1 MTSFGARL
9 SDSWQRYGHLCVGID
24 PHDYL
29 LDIWELDNSAMGAR
43 EFSLRVLDACVG
55 VVGVIKPQVSF
66 FERFGS
72 PGFAALETLLARARD
87 AEVLVIAD
95 AKRGDIGSTMDG
107 YANAWLSP
115 ESALSSDALT
125 VAPYLGVGSL
135 EGIVTTAETNDRG
148 LFVLGVT
155 SNPEATTIQ
164 SARLTESGESVSG
177 HVVRSVRELAR
188 ADSSPDAVANI
199 GVVIGASTD
208 LGTYGL
214 SDEDLEGMPI
224 LAPGFGAQGAAVRD
238 ARSRFGRA
246 SSTLIVAQSRSI
258 LESGREGV
266 ADAVRRE
273 ANEVADAFV

>member
-1 MTSFGARL
+1 MTSFGERL
-9 SDSWQRYGHLCVGID
+9 NDSWQRYGHLCVGID

-29 LDIWELDNSAMGAR
+29 LDIWELEHSAVGAR

-55 VVGVIKPQVSF
+55 IAGVIKPQVSF

-72 PGFAALETLLARARD
+72 SGFAALETLLARARD

-107 YANAWLSP
+107 YGNAWLTP
-115 ESALSSDALT
+115 ESALSSDAVT
-125 VAPYLGVGSL
+125 VAPYLGVASL
-135 EGIVTTAETNDRG
+135 EGLVETAESNNRG

-164 SARLTESGESVSG
+164 SARLTDSGESVSG
-177 HVVRSVRELAR
+177 HVIRSVRELAR
-188 ADSSPDAVANI
+188 ADSSPDAVASI

-208 LGTYGL
+208 LGAYGL
-214 SDEDLEGMPI
+214 SDEDLAGLPI
-224 LAPGFGAQGAAVRD
+224 LAPGFGAQGASVRD

-266 ADAVRRE
+266 KDAVRRG

>member
-1 MTSFGARL
+1 MTSFGDRL
-9 SDSWQRYGHLCVGID
+9 SDSWQRFGHLCVGID

-29 LDIWELDNSAMGAR
+29 LDIWELEHSAAGAR
-43 EFSLRVLDACVG
+43 EFSLRVLDACAG
-55 VVGVIKPQVSF
+55 VAGVIKPQVAF

-72 PGFAALETLLARARD
+72 AGFSALETLLARARD

-107 YANAWLSP
+107 YASAWLSP
-115 ESALSSDALT
+115 DSGLSSDALT
-125 VAPYLGVGSL
+125 VAPYLGVASL
-135 EGIVTTAETNDRG
+135 EGMVETAEVSERG

-155 SNPEATTIQ
+155 SNPEAVTIQ
-164 SARLTESGESVSG
+164 SARLTDSAESVSA
-177 HVVRSVRELAR
+177 HVIRSVRELAR
-188 ADSSPDAVANI
+188 ADTSPDAVSSI

-208 LGTYGL
+208 IGAYGL
-214 SDEDLEGMPI
+214 SDADLQGMPI
-224 LAPGFGAQGAAVRD
+224 LAPGFGAQGASIRD
-238 ARSRFGRA
+238 ARSRFGKA

-258 LESGREGV
+258 LESGRDGV

>member
-1 MTSFGARL
+1 MTSFGDRL

-29 LDIWELDNSAMGAR
+29 LDIWELEHSAAGAR

-55 VVGVIKPQVSF
+55 VAGVIKPQVAF

-72 PGFAALETLLARARD
+72 AGFSALETLLARARD

-115 ESALSSDALT
+115 DSGLSSDALT
-125 VAPYLGVGSL
+125 VAPYLGVASL
-135 EGIVTTAETNDRG
+135 EGMVEIAEANERG

-155 SNPEATTIQ
+155 SNPEAVAIQ
-164 SARLTESGESVSG
+164 SARLTDSAESVSA
-177 HVVRSVRELAR
+177 HVIRAVRELAR
-188 ADSSPDAVANI
+188 ADTSPDAVSSV
-199 GVVIGASTD
+199 GVVVGARTDIGA
-208 LGTYGL
+208 YGL
-214 SDEDLEGMPI
+214 SDADLQGMPI
-224 LAPGFGAQGAAVRD
+224 LAPGFGAQGASVRD
-238 ARSRFGRA
+238 ARSRFGKA

-258 LESGREGV
+258 LESGRDGV

>member
-1 MTSFGARL
+1 MTSFGDRL

-24 PHDYL
+24 PHNYL
-29 LDIWELDNSAMGAR
+29 LDIWELEHSAAGAR

-55 VVGVIKPQVSF
+55 VAGVIKPQVSF

-72 PGFAALETLLARARD
+72 AGFSALETLLARASD

-125 VAPYLGVGSL
+125 VAPYLGVASL
-135 EGIVTTAETNDRG
+135 EGMVEIAEANERG

-155 SNPEATTIQ
+155 SNPEAVTIQ
-164 SARLTESGESVSG
+164 SARLTDSAESVSA
-177 HVVRSVRELAR
+177 HVIRAVRELAR
-188 ADSSPDAVANI
+188 ADTSPDAVSSV

-208 LGTYGL
+208 IGAYGL
-214 SDEDLEGMPI
+214 SDADLQGMPI
-224 LAPGFGAQGAAVRD
+224 LAPGFGAQGASVRD
-238 ARSRFGRA
+238 ARSRFGKA

-258 LESGREGV
+258 LESGRDGV

-273 ANEVADAFV
+273 ANEVAEAFV

>member
-1 MTSFGARL
+1 M
-9 SDSWQRYGHLCVGID
+9 
-24 PHDYL
+24 
-29 LDIWELDNSAMGAR
+29 
-43 EFSLRVLDACVG
+43 
-55 VVGVIKPQVSF
+55 IKPQVSF

-72 PGFAALETLLARARD
+72 AGFSALETLLARARD

-107 YANAWLSP
+107 YASAWLSP
-115 ESALSSDALT
+115 ESSLASDALT
-125 VAPYLGVGSL
+125 VAPYLGIGSL
-135 EGIVTTAETNDRG
+135 EELVETAETNERG

-155 SNPEATTIQ
+155 SNPEAVTIQ
-164 SARLTESGESVSG
+164 SARLTDSAESVSA

-188 ADSSPDAVANI
+188 TDTSPDAVSSI

-208 LGTYGL
+208 IGAYGL
-214 SDEDLEGMPI
+214 SDADLQGMPI
-224 LAPGFGAQGAAVRD
+224 LAPGFGAQGASVRD
-238 ARSRFGRA
+238 ARSRFGKA

-258 LESGREGV
+258 LESGRDGV

>member
-1 MTSFGARL
+1 MTSFGDRL

-29 LDIWELDNSAMGAR
+29 LDIWELEHSAVGAR

-55 VVGVIKPQVSF
+55 VAGIIKPQVSF

-72 PGFAALETLLARARD
+72 SGFAALETLLARARD

-107 YANAWLSP
+107 YASAWLSP
-115 ESALSSDALT
+115 ESSLASDALT
-125 VAPYLGVGSL
+125 VAPYLGVASL
-135 EGIVTTAETNDRG
+135 EGMVDIAEANERG

-155 SNPEATTIQ
+155 SNPEAVTIQ
-164 SARLTESGESVSG
+164 SARLTDSAESVSA

-188 ADSSPDAVANI
+188 ADTSPDAVSSI

-208 LGTYGL
+208 IGAYGL
-214 SDEDLEGMPI
+214 SDADLQGMPI
-224 LAPGFGAQGAAVRD
+224 LAPGFGAQGASVRD
-238 ARSRFGRA
+238 ARSRFGKA

-258 LESGREGV
+258 LESGRDGV

>member
-1 MTSFGARL
+1 MISFGARL
-9 SDSWQRYGHLCVGID
+9 SDSWQRYGHLCVGVD

-29 LDIWELDNSAMGAR
+29 LDIWELEQNAVGAR

-72 PGFAALETLLARARD
+72 SGFAALETLLVRARD
-87 AEVLVIAD
+87 AEILVIAD

-107 YANAWLSP
+107 YGTAWLSP
-115 ESALSSDALT
+115 ESTLVSDAVT
-125 VAPYLGVGSL
+125 VAPYLGVASL
-135 EGIVTTAETNDRG
+135 TGLVDTAEANERG

-164 SARLTESGESVSG
+164 SARLTDSGESVSG
-177 HVVRSVRELAR
+177 HVVRAVRELAR
-188 ADSSPDAVANI
+188 ADTSPDAVANV

-208 LGTYGL
+208 LGAYGL

-273 ANEVADAFV
+273 ANVVADAFV

>member
-1 MTSFGARL
+1 MTSFGDRL

-29 LDIWELDNSAMGAR
+29 LDIWELEHSAVGAR

-55 VVGVIKPQVSF
+55 VAGVIKPQVAF

-72 PGFAALETLLARARD
+72 AGFSALETLLARARD

-115 ESALSSDALT
+115 ESALSSDAVT
-125 VAPYLGVGSL
+125 VAPYLGVASL
-135 EGIVTTAETNDRG
+135 DGLVDTAEANERG
-148 LFVLGVT
+148 FFVLGVT
-155 SNPEATTIQ
+155 SNPEAVTIQ
-164 SARLTESGESVSG
+164 SARLTDSAESVAA
-177 HVVRSVRELAR
+177 HVIRSVRKLAG
-188 ADSSPDAVANI
+188 ADTSPDTVSSI

-208 LGTYGL
+208 IGAYGL
-214 SDEDLEGMPI
+214 SDADLQGLPI
-224 LAPGFGAQGAAVRD
+224 LAPGFGAQGASVRD

-258 LESGREGV
+258 LESGRDGV
-266 ADAVRRE
+266 ADAIRRE
-273 ANEVADAFV
+273 ANEVAVAFV

>member
-1 MTSFGARL
+1 MTSFGERL
-9 SDSWQRYGHLCVGID
+9 TESWQRYGHLCVGID

-29 LDIWELDNSAMGAR
+29 LDIWELENTAAGAR

-55 VVGVIKPQVSF
+55 VAGIIKPQVSF
-66 FERFGS
+66 FERFGAS
-72 PGFAALETLLARARD
+72 GFATLETLLARARD
-87 AEVLVIAD
+87 AEILVIAD

-107 YANAWLSP
+107 YATAWLTP

-125 VAPYLGVGSL
+125 VAPYLGIGSL
-135 EGIVTTAETNDRG
+135 EGVAHTAEANDRG

-164 SARLTESGESVSG
+164 EARLTDSHETVSA
-177 HVVRSVRELAR
+177 HVVRSVRLLAR
-188 ADSSPDAVANI
+188 ADTSEDAVSSV

-208 LGTYGL
+208 LAAYGL
-214 SDEDLEGMPI
+214 SDDDLEGLPI
-224 LAPGFGAQGAAVRD
+224 LAPGFGAQGASVRD

>member
-9 SDSWQRYGHLCVGID
+9 SDSWLRYGHLCVGID

-29 LDIWELDNSAMGAR
+29 LDIWELENSAVGAR
-43 EFSLRVLDACVG
+43 EFSLRILDACVG

-72 PGFAALETLLARARD
+72 PGFAALETLVARARD

-135 EGIVTTAETNDRG
+135 EGLVKTAETNDRG

-164 SARLTESGESVSG
+164 SARLTDSGESVSG

-188 ADSSPDAVANI
+188 ADSSPEAVANI

-208 LGTYGL
+208 LGAYGL

-246 SSTLIVAQSRSI
+246 SSTLLVAQSRSI

-273 ANEVADAFV
+273 ANDVADAFV

>member
-87 AEVLVIAD
+87 AEVIVIAD

-107 YANAWLSP
+107 YANAWLTP

-135 EGIVTTAETNDRG
+135 EGLVTTAETNARG

>member
-1 MTSFGARL
+1 MTSFGDRL

-29 LDIWELDNSAMGAR
+29 LDIWELEHSAVGAR

-55 VVGVIKPQVSF
+55 VAGIIKPQVSF

-72 PGFAALETLLARARD
+72 AGFLALETLLARARD

-107 YANAWLSP
+107 YASAWLSP
-115 ESALSSDALT
+115 ESSLASDALT
-125 VAPYLGVGSL
+125 VAPYLGVASL
-135 EGIVTTAETNDRG
+135 EGLVETAETNERG

-155 SNPEATTIQ
+155 SNPEAVTIQ
-164 SARLTESGESVSG
+164 SARLTDSAESVSA
-177 HVVRSVRELAR
+177 HVIRAVRELAR
-188 ADSSPDAVANI
+188 ADTSPDAVSSV

-208 LGTYGL
+208 IGAYGL
-214 SDEDLEGMPI
+214 SDADLQGMPI
-224 LAPGFGAQGAAVRD
+224 LAPGFGAQGASVRD
-238 ARSRFGRA
+238 ARLRFGKA

-258 LESGREGV
+258 LESGRDGV

-273 ANEVADAFV
+273 ANEVAEAFV

>member
-1 MTSFGARL
+1 MTAFGARL

-29 LDIWELDNSAMGAR
+29 LDIWELEHSAVGAR

-55 VVGVIKPQVSF
+55 VAGVIKPQVSF

-72 PGFAALETLLARARD
+72 SGISALETLLARARE

-107 YANAWLSP
+107 YAHAWLSP
-115 ESALSSDALT
+115 ESSLSSDALT
-125 VAPYLGVGSL
+125 VAPYLGVSSL
-135 EGIVTTAETNDRG
+135 EGVVDTAHGNDRG
-148 LFVLGVT
+148 VFVLGVT
-155 SNPEATTIQ
+155 SNAEATTIQ
-164 SARLTESGESVSG
+164 SARLTDSAETIAA
-177 HVVRSVRELAR
+177 HVVRSVRALAR
-188 ADSSPDAVANI
+188 TDSSDDSVSSV

-208 LGTYGL
+208 LASYGL
-214 SDEDLEGMPI
+214 SETDLEGMPI
-224 LAPGFGAQGAAVRD
+224 LAPGFGAQGAQVRD

-246 SSTLIVAQSRSI
+246 ASTLIVAQSRSI
-258 LESGREGV
+258 LESGRDGV

-273 ANEVADAFV
+273 ANEVADAFA

>member
-9 SDSWQRYGHLCVGID
+9 SDSWQRYGHLCVGVD

-29 LDIWELDNSAMGAR
+29 LDIWELEQNAVGAR
-43 EFSLRVLDACVG
+43 EFSLRVLDACMG

-72 PGFAALETLLARARD
+72 SGFAALETLLARARD
-87 AEVLVIAD
+87 AEILVIAD

-107 YANAWLSP
+107 YGSAWLSP
-115 ESALSSDALT
+115 DSALSSDAVT
-125 VAPYLGVGSL
+125 VAPYLGVASL
-135 EGIVTTAETNDRG
+135 TGLVDTAESNERG

-155 SNPEATTIQ
+155 TNPEATTIQ
-164 SARLTESGESVSG
+164 SARLTDSSESVSG
-177 HVVRSVRELAR
+177 HVVRAVRELAR

-208 LGTYGL
+208 LGAYGL

-258 LESGREGV
+258 LEAGREGV

>member
-1 MTSFGARL
+1 MTAFGARL

-29 LDIWELDNSAMGAR
+29 LDIWELERSAVGAR
-43 EFSLRVLDACVG
+43 EFGLRVLDACVG
-55 VVGVIKPQVSF
+55 VAGVIKPQVSF

-72 PGFAALETLLARARD
+72 SGFAALETVLSRARE

-107 YANAWLSP
+107 YAHAWLSP
-115 ESALSSDALT
+115 ESPLSSDALT
-125 VAPYLGVGSL
+125 VAPYLGVSSL
-135 EGIVTTAETNDRG
+135 ESVVETAQANERG

-155 SNPEATTIQ
+155 SNTEATTVQ
-164 SARLTESGESVSG
+164 SARLTDSGEAVAA
-177 HVVRSVRELAR
+177 HVVRSVRNLAK
-188 ADSSPDAVANI
+188 ADTSEDAVSSV

-208 LGTYGL
+208 LASYGL
-214 SDEDLEGMPI
+214 SETDLEGLPI
-224 LAPGFGAQGAAVRD
+224 LAPGFGAQGAHVRD

-273 ANEVADAFV
+273 ANAVADAFA